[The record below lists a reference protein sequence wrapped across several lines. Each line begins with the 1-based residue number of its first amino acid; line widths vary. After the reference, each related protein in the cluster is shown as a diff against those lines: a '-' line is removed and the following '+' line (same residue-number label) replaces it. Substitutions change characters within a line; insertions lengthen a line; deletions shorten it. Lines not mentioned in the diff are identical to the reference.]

1 MAPGSRALQLVMF
14 LRRQGDTTAGS
25 SPQGSKDLPQATS
38 GLCLPTLWG
47 RQNSPHGKSQK
58 VLQLFRGVDVT
69 QRVLGVDEDKA
80 FDLDTLK
87 PSRGCFSVP
96 HHHSRAL
103 QSHWMR
109 LIGAQERMA
118 ETGS

>member
-80 FDLDTLK
+80 FDLDTLRTD
-87 PSRGCFSVP
+87 S
-96 HHHSRAL
+96 L
-103 QSHWMR
+103 QGH
-109 LIGAQERMA
+109 LQLLYGELEGACIQSSYLA
-118 ETGS
+118 V